1 MRVKANRNDHE
12 RNKGAIMNRRI
23 PRSILSALMV
33 ALLIA
38 AVGCSDDD
46 SPLKPDM
53 GKGAMIR
60 VIHAS
65 PDAPAVDVYA
75 EGVSAPLITNLAY
88 GSTSAYL
95 DIDAGTYNIQLRAA
109 GSPSSSAPAYET
121 GDLTISDGAKIT
133 ALAVGLL
140 GSGNPADKFRVL
152 TLVEN
157 FASPGAGNAA
167 VRIIHGSA
175 DAPTVAV
182 DVGNDGVPEI
192 TDFARFD
199 DTGEAGVPLPAGAAL
214 QIAIWAGSPLER
226 VTVFTTPALPAGAQ
240 LFVIA
245 TGLLSKLPRQTDG
258 FSLLAVAPTGSIG
271 FIKQNPVVFALHGS
285 PDAPAVDI
293 YAGTAM
299 LVSDL
304 AFGELSGPVQVPPAS
319 YTLDF
324 KATGNSA
331 TAASATTPD
340 LAAGER
346 YLAIATGF
354 LGRGD
359 PTFRLLPLGDG
370 FTLGAATAYVRVV
383 HASPDAPAVDV
394 GTVSGGVVTAVPA
407 FVDLAF
413 EESSTA
419 TGTSLPIGSLAIG
432 VAQTGTT
439 APVATFDL
447 TTTAGLRAFA
457 VAAGSLGGT
466 GESFRLVILDTSVF
480 PWTAAVVFPN

>member
-1 MRVKANRNDHE
+1 MNRN
-12 RNKGAIMNRRI
+12 IS
-23 PRSILSALMV
+23 RSILSILMV
-33 ALLIA
+33 ALLVA

-46 SPLKPDM
+46 DPPMAPDM
-53 GKGAMIR
+53 GEGAMLR

-75 EGVSAPLITNLAY
+75 EGVSTALITNLAY

-109 GSPSSSAPAYET
+109 GSPSSSTPAYET
-121 GDLTISDGAKIT
+121 GDLAITDGAKIT
-133 ALAVGLL
+133 ALAAGLL
-140 GSGNPADKFRVL
+140 GSTNAADKFRVL
-152 TLVEN
+152 ALAEN
-157 FASPGAGNAA
+157 FTNPGSGNAA

-192 TDFARFD
+192 TDFARFE
-199 DTGEAGVPLPAGAAL
+199 DTGAAGVALPAGVAL
-214 QIAIWAGSPLER
+214 QIAIWAGSPLQR
-226 VTVFTTPALPAGAQ
+226 VTVFTTPQLPAGGE

-304 AFGELSGPVQVPPAS
+304 AFSELSGAVQVPPAI

-324 KATGNSA
+324 KATGSQV
-331 TAASATTPD
+331 TAASATTPA

-354 LGRGD
+354 LSAGN
-359 PTFRLLPLGDG
+359 PTFRLLPLGDA

-394 GTVSGGVVTAVPA
+394 GTVSGNVVTPVPD

-413 EESSTA
+413 EESSTG
-419 TGTSLPIGSLAIG
+419 TGTSLPAAALAIG
-432 VAQTGTT
+432 VAATGSTT
-439 APVATFDL
+439 PVATFSI
-447 TTTAGLRAFA
+447 TTSAGLRAFA

-466 GESFRLVILDTSVF
+466 GESFRLVLVNTAVF
-480 PWTAAVVFPN
+480 PWTAAEVFPN

>member
-1 MRVKANRNDHE
+1 
-12 RNKGAIMNRRI
+12 
-23 PRSILSALMV
+23 
-33 ALLIA
+33 
-38 AVGCSDDD
+38 
-46 SPLKPDM
+46 
-53 GKGAMIR
+53 
-60 VIHAS
+60 
-65 PDAPAVDVYA
+65 
-75 EGVSAPLITNLAY
+75 
-88 GSTSAYL
+88 
-95 DIDAGTYNIQLRAA
+95 
-109 GSPSSSAPAYET
+109 
-121 GDLTISDGAKIT
+121 
-133 ALAVGLL
+133 
-140 GSGNPADKFRVL
+140 
-152 TLVEN
+152 
-157 FASPGAGNAA
+157 
-167 VRIIHGSA
+167 
-175 DAPTVAV
+175 
-182 DVGNDGVPEI
+182 
-192 TDFARFD
+192 
-199 DTGEAGVPLPAGAAL
+199 
-214 QIAIWAGSPLER
+214 
-226 VTVFTTPALPAGAQ
+226 
-240 LFVIA
+240 
-245 TGLLSKLPRQTDG
+245 
-258 FSLLAVAPTGSIG
+258 
-271 FIKQNPVVFALHGS
+271 
-285 PDAPAVDI
+285 
-293 YAGTAM
+293 M

-354 LGRGD
+354 LGGGD